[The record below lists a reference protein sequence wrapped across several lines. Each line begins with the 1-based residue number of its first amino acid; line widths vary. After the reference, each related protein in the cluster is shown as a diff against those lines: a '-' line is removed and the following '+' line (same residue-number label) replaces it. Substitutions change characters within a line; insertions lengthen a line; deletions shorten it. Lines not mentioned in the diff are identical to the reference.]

1 MEQLFIFY
9 HEGVQ
14 AIDNRTVTEGGNVTL
29 TCQTY
34 GRSFQSLTWF
44 KPDGQSGGKT
54 VLELVNISRNE
65 AGEYRCE
72 VHSECGNETE
82 TVNIDVQ
89 CKRIFISFLCL
100 FNECFAA
107 VLKKVH
113 LMHWRFLIVA
123 CFWLNEVILTE

>member
-1 MEQLFIFY
+1 MTF
-9 HEGVQ
+9 
-14 AIDNRTVTEGGNVTL
+14 

-34 GRSFQSLTWF
+34 GKSFQRLTWF
-44 KPDGQSGGKT
+44 KPDGQSREKN

-89 CKRIFISFLCL
+89 CEFFFSIFCL

-107 VLKKVH
+107 VLKKVP
-113 LMHWRFLIVA
+113 LMYWPVNAEIVVLKNINLDSHMFLVG
-123 CFWLNEVILTE
+123 

>member
-1 MEQLFIFY
+1 M
-9 HEGVQ
+9 
-14 AIDNRTVTEGGNVTL
+14 TL

-34 GRSFQSLTWF
+34 GGSFQRLTWF
-44 KPDGQSGGKT
+44 KPDGQSGSKT

-89 CKRIFISFLCL
+89 CKRIFFLTFMFYVFM
-100 FNECFAA
+100 FNEFFAA
-107 VLKKVH
+107 VLKKVP
-113 LMHWRFLIVA
+113 LMYWPVNAKIIV
-123 CFWLNEVILTE
+123 

>member
-1 MEQLFIFY
+1 MVQFFIFY
-9 HEGVQ
+9 YEGVQ
-14 AIDNRTVTEGGNVTL
+14 AIDNKTVTEGGNVTL

-34 GRSFQSLTWF
+34 GRSFQRLTWF
-44 KPDGQSGGKT
+44 KPDGQSGDKN

-89 CKRIFISFLCL
+89 CKRIFFPTFMFVQRMFRS
-100 FNECFAA
+100 CFE
-107 VLKKVH
+107 KKVP
-113 LMHWRFLIVA
+113 LMYWPVNAER
-123 CFWLNEVILTE
+123 ILLEKINS

>member
-1 MEQLFIFY
+1 MEQFFIFY

-34 GRSFQSLTWF
+34 GRSFQRLTWF
-44 KPDGQSGGKT
+44 KPDGQSGDKN

-89 CKRIFISFLCL
+89 CKRIFFPTFMFVQRMFHS
-100 FNECFAA
+100 CFE
-107 VLKKVH
+107 KKVP
-113 LMHWRFLIVA
+113 LIYWPVNA
-123 CFWLNEVILTE
+123 EIILLEKINS

>member
-1 MEQLFIFY
+1 MEQFFIFY

-34 GRSFQSLTWF
+34 GRSFQRLTWF
-44 KPDGQSGGKT
+44 KPDGQFGDKN
-54 VLELVNISRNE
+54 VLELVNVSRNE

-72 VHSECGNETE
+72 VHSECGKETE
-82 TVNIDVQ
+82 TVSIDVQ
-89 CKRIFISFLCL
+89 CKRIFFSLLCL

-113 LMHWRFLIVA
+113 MMYYVLAGER
-123 CFWLNEVILTE
+123 